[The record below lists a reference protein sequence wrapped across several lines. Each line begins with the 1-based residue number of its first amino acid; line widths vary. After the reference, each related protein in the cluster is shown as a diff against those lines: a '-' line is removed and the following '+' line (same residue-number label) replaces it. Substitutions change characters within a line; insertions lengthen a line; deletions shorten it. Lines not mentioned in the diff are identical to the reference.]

1 MESLI
6 GNRFLFSCKQ
16 NSFLQERFCTW
27 PRFAKVRIFRSWKWP
42 IFKVIQN
49 RWHSDSADVLKSQ
62 KCHENCDL
70 AAK

>member
-27 PRFAKVRIFRSWKWP
+27 PRFESANFLEVGNGLFSKSFKTGGTRI
-42 IFKVIQN
+42 
-49 RWHSDSADVLKSQ
+49 VLM
-62 KCHENCDL
+62 C
-70 AAK
+70 